1 MEVFYS
7 MRIKSLSKIGC
18 FLLILFVAGIVSSSR
33 SVNAGT
39 ITGEIPVGGASYFLD
54 MYYKNTEDL
63 EGASGMLLADSVSI
77 PENVAIAN
85 VNDYLNIRSGAG
97 TDFGMIGYLPK
108 NGMCVVLEELEGW
121 AKIQSGSLTGY
132 VSTDYLFMGDEG
144 RAKAEEIACL
154 MATVNGN
161 SVNFRS
167 EPDTSTDANII
178 ATVNSGEHLVVIEE
192 TVVSKDD
199 NNVLWVKAYVDDLE
213 GYVSKELVTVAYD
226 WVKAVSISSILDS
239 SNSSGISSLRASL
252 IIEAKK
258 HIGLRYVWGGTSLSK
273 GADCSGFCLAVY
285 KACGIDTSK
294 LPRASYDL
302 AASSKGR
309 KVSLASAKPGDLVF
323 YGNSSGHV
331 NHVAMY
337 IGNGQIIHESGR
349 AYGCKISDVHYRTV
363 LKVKNFLD

>member
-1 MEVFYS
+1 MS
-7 MRIKSLSKIGC
+7 KLLKLSSFVC
-18 FLLILFVAGIVSSSR
+18 LLTTIVILSGI
-33 SVNAGT
+33 NFAQAGT
-39 ITGEIPVGGASYFLD
+39 ITGEIAVGGVSYYLD

-63 EGASGMLLADSVSI
+63 EGASGMLLADPVTI

-97 TDFGMIGYLPK
+97 TDYGMIGYLPK
-108 NGMCVVLEELEGW
+108 NGMCIVLEDLGGW

-132 VSTDYLFMGDEG
+132 VSTDYLFMGEEG
-144 RAKAEEIACL
+144 YAKAEEIACL

-161 SVNFRS
+161 NVNFRS
-167 EPDTSTDANII
+167 EPDTTTDENII
-178 ATVNSGEHLVVIEE
+178 ATVNNGEHLIVIEE
-192 TVVSKDD
+192 TVVSKEDD
-199 NNVLWVKAYVDDLE
+199 NVLWVKAYVDDLE
-213 GYVSKELVTVAYD
+213 GYISKDLVTVAYD
-226 WVKAVSISSILDS
+226 WVKAVSISSILDAGDT
-239 SNSSGISSLRASL
+239 NGISSLRAKL

-285 KACGIDTSK
+285 KACGIDISK

-309 KVSLASAKPGDLVF
+309 KVSLSGAKPGDLVF
-323 YGNSSGHV
+323 YGDSSGHV

-337 IGNGQIIHESGR
+337 MGNGQIIHESGR